1 MTKITPRSVPSS
13 PERRAFSVKDPSP
26 LDQTIEELSCSLF
39 NVGGQAEQRPRLEKK
54 FEQGAISQS
63 AFRSK
68 GTYGSSSPDPSSSRR
83 RKDKSDF
90 LNKLDCSNLPTQ
102 EAFSLSACIRD

>member
-1 MTKITPRSVPSS
+1 MTPRSVPSS
-13 PERRAFSVKDPSP
+13 PERRALSPWLMTP

-39 NVGGQAEQRPRLEKK
+39 NAGGQAEQRPRLEKK
-54 FEQGAISQS
+54 FEQGAMSQS

-83 RKDKSDF
+83 RKEKSHFWKTMD
-90 LNKLDCSNLPTQ
+90 
-102 EAFSLSACIRD
+102 